1 MTKNDNALFIANI
14 LFEKMEDVISIDWDA
29 LDVNENDPYSTA
41 IQALAARLL
50 KEIKEY

>member
-1 MTKNDNALFIANI
+1 MIDDDDAFLIANI
-14 LFEKMEDVISIDWDA
+14 LFEKMEDVISIDWNA

-41 IQALAARLL
+41 ILALAARLS